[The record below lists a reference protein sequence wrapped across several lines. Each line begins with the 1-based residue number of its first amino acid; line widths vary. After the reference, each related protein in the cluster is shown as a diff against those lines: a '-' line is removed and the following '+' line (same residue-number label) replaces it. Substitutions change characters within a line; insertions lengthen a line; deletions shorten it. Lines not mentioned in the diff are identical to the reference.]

1 MQIVLNSKFSNH
13 LSVENLGE
21 TTKNLG
27 YDGLDICLRPNHPID
42 PNNALTELP
51 SATRIWEQQGL
62 IYPLATAPADLNQP
76 DDRAER
82 LFAACAESG
91 IPRLKIGFWRFK
103 PNDDYW
109 QLFDRARKALDG
121 FTALSRRYQVQACY
135 QTHSGPCLGSNISGL
150 MYLLKEFDP
159 QEVGAYP
166 DLGHLEL
173 DGEDWPMGLSMMGN
187 YLTVVG
193 IKDVCYSQRL
203 ENSSSICPPS
213 FVKVGA
219 GIVDLENRLADLHKS
234 NFNGPLTVH
243 TEYQFDET
251 IIRQVGYADT
261 SPPNL
266 EKWAKEDIQYLRKI
280 LPIL

>member
-1 MQIVLNSKFSNH
+1 MQIVLNSKFFNH
-13 LSVENLGE
+13 LSVEDLGE
-21 TTKNLG
+21 TAKNLG

-42 PNNALTELP
+42 PNNALVKLP
-51 SATRIWEQQGL
+51 SATRIWEEQGL
-62 IYPLATAPADLNQP
+62 ICPLATAPADLNQP
-76 DDRAER
+76 DARAES

-91 IPRLKIGFWRFK
+91 IPRLKIGFWQFES
-103 PNDDYW
+103 NDDYW

-121 FTALSRRYQVQACY
+121 FTALSRRYQVQTCY

-150 MYLLKEFDP
+150 MYLLKGFDP

-193 IKDVCYSQRL
+193 IKDVCYSQWEESFSPIYR
-203 ENSSSICPPS
+203 PY
-213 FVKVGA
+213 FVKVGS
-219 GIVDLENRLADLHKS
+219 GILDWKNSLANLHQS

-280 LPIL
+280 LPTL

>member
-1 MQIVLNSKFSNH
+1 MQIVLNSKFFNH

-27 YDGLDICLRPNHPID
+27 YDGLGVCLRLNHPID
-42 PNNALTELP
+42 PNTALTELP
-51 SATRIWEQQGL
+51 STTRVWEQQGL

-76 DDRAER
+76 DARAES

-91 IPRLKIGFWRFK
+91 IPRLKIGFWRFES
-103 PNDDYW
+103 NDDYW

-121 FTALSRRYQVQACY
+121 FTALSRRYQVQTCY
-135 QTHSGPCLGSNISGL
+135 QAHSGPCLGSNISGL

-187 YLTVVG
+187 CLTVVG

-203 ENSSSICPPS
+203 ENSASICLSS

-219 GIVDLENRLADLHKS
+219 GIVDWENRLADLHKS
-234 NFNGPLTVH
+234 NFNGPLKVH
-243 TEYQFDET
+243 TEYQ
-251 IIRQVGYADT
+251 YY
-261 SPPNL
+261 SSSWL
-266 EKWAKEDIQYLRKI
+266 C
-280 LPIL
+280 

>member
-1 MQIVLNSKFSNH
+1 MQIVLNSKFFHH
-13 LSVENLGE
+13 LSVENLGK
-21 TTKNLG
+21 TTKNLV
-27 YDGLDICLRPNHPID
+27 YDGLDTCLRPNHPID
-42 PNNALTELP
+42 PNTALTELP
-51 SATRIWEQQGL
+51 STTRIWEQQGL

-76 DDRAER
+76 DDRAES

-91 IPRLKIGFWRFK
+91 IPRLKIGFWRFES
-103 PNDDYW
+103 NDDYW

-121 FTALSRRYQVQACY
+121 FTALSRRYQVQTCY
-135 QTHSGPCLGSNISGL
+135 QAHSGPCLGSNISGL

-193 IKDVCYSQRL
+193 LKDVCYSQRL
-203 ENSSSICPPS
+203 ENSSSICLPS

-219 GIVDLENRLADLHKS
+219 GIVDWENRLADLHKS
-234 NFNGPLTVH
+234 NFNGPLTVP
-243 TEYQFDET
+243 TEYQ
-251 IIRQVGYADT
+251 YY
-261 SPPNL
+261 SSSWL
-266 EKWAKEDIQYLRKI
+266 C
-280 LPIL
+280 

>member
-1 MQIVLNSKFSNH
+1 MHIVLNSKFFNY

-21 TTKNLG
+21 TTENLG

-42 PNNALTELP
+42 PNTARTELP
-51 SATRIWEQQGL
+51 STRIWEQQGL

-76 DDRAER
+76 DDRAES

-91 IPRLKIGFWRFK
+91 IPRLKIGFWRFES
-103 PNDDYW
+103 NDDYW

-121 FTALSRRYQVQACY
+121 FIALSRRYQVQTCY
-135 QTHSGPCLGSNISGL
+135 QAHSGSCLGSNISGL

-187 YLTVVG
+187 CLTVVG

-203 ENSSSICPPS
+203 ENSASICLPS
-213 FVKVGA
+213 FVKVGV
-219 GIVDLENRLADLHKS
+219 GIVDWENRLVDLHKS

-243 TEYQFDET
+243 TEYQ
-251 IIRQVGYADT
+251 YY
-261 SPPNL
+261 SSSWL
-266 EKWAKEDIQYLRKI
+266 C
-280 LPIL
+280 